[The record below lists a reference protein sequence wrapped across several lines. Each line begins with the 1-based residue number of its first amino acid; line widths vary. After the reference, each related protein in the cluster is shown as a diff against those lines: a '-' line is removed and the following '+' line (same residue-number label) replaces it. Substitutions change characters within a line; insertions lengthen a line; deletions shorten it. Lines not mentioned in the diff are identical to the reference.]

1 MEKNKIKFKK
11 ALGEKSGKAYTCIC
25 VDVGYREVVLTFDSA
40 IIAELLD
47 CSPREL
53 IACSLGEKVIGYLET
68 DDINVVGGGEN
79 GKK

>member
-40 IIAELLD
+40 VIAELLD

-53 IACSLGEKVIGYLET
+53 MACPLGEKVIGYI
-68 DDINVVGGGEN
+68 DVDGVGVIEN

>member
-11 ALGEKSGKAYTCIC
+11 ALSEKSGKPYNCVC
-25 VDVGYREVVLTFDSA
+25 VDLGYREVALTFDSA

-53 IACSLGEKVIGYLET
+53 AARPLGEEVIGYLE
-68 DDINVVGGGEN
+68 VAEN
-79 GKK
+79 NGGKK